1 MHDLPVLLHVD
12 GTVVVVVVVVVIV
25 VIVVGIVVRLIA
37 SVVVGRAAHVS
48 VLGLE

>member
-25 VIVVGIVVRLIA
+25 VGVFVRLIA

>member
-25 VIVVGIVVRLIA
+25 VGVVVRLIA